1 VEGPYRALPWQVCH
15 NDVTPA
21 NVLVDAGRVT
31 AVLDFEFAAPA
42 ARALDIAMGLRMTM
56 QVWENSEPWEA
67 VRRFCHGYTRWTAL
81 TDAEVTARP
90 WLIRLRGA
98 ITVLWWIGRTAAVGD
113 AGPIPARIQY
123 MRNFVH
129 WLDRYEQRFVDVV
142 MQEAL

>member
-1 VEGPYRALPWQVCH
+1 MTAIQIPDVSALVF
-15 NDVTPA
+15 DVFGT
-21 NVLVDAGRVT
+21 VVDWRSSIIRE
-31 AVLDFEFAAPA
+31 L
-42 ARALDIAMGLRMTM
+42 
-56 QVWENSEPWEA
+56 EA
-67 VRRFCHGYTRWTAL
+67 FGHERRISADWTAL
-81 TDAEVTARP
+81 TDAEVTALP

-142 MQEAL
+142 MQAAL